1 MAARPLPCHLAFLGC
16 PGLAGLPA
24 VPSWGGRPQG
34 QRHLCRRDRGPPR
47 GVPAGRTAAG
57 RARARL
63 CRWGSSLRPGPRRF
77 CGVAR
82 RAALVRAAPRCFRK
96 GGRLCLEGPAAPGSV
111 VPRPSTQAGWGG
123 QGSSVLRGRSCGS
136 VLCAARPWPACSL
149 SPSVLFSSLCLRLP
163 GGLLGMRRSISELL
177 SEAGVLQLLR
187 AGNRGRRGIAEAR
200 RSSVDGGGW

>member
-1 MAARPLPCHLAFLGC
+1 MAARPLPCHPAFLGC

-34 QRHLCRRDRGPPR
+34 QRRLCRRDRGPPR

-63 CRWGSSLRPGPRRF
+63 RPGPQRF

-96 GGRLCLEGPAAPGSV
+96 GGRLCLLEGPAALASGGEGSF
-111 VPRPSTQAGWGG
+111 
-123 QGSSVLRGRSCGS
+123 VLRGRSCGS

-163 GGLLGMRRSISELL
+163 GGLLGIWRSVSELL

-187 AGNRGRRGIAEAR
+187 AGNRGRRGVAEAR
-200 RSSVDGGGW
+200 RSSMDGEG

>member
-1 MAARPLPCHLAFLGC
+1 MAARPLPCHPAFLGC

-34 QRHLCRRDRGPPR
+34 QRRLCRRDRGPPR

-63 CRWGSSLRPGPRRF
+63 CRWGSSLRPGPQRF

-82 RAALVRAAPRCFRK
+82 RAALVRAAPWCFRK

-136 VLCAARPWPACSL
+136 VLCAAPPWPLGRPAARQPVVCPL
-149 SPSVLFSSLCLRLP
+149 LFSSVLSASGCRGASWEF
-163 GGLLGMRRSISELL
+163 GGASQSF
-177 SEAGVLQLLR
+177 
-187 AGNRGRRGIAEAR
+187 
-200 RSSVDGGGW
+200 

>member
-1 MAARPLPCHLAFLGC
+1 MAARPLPCHPAFLGC

-34 QRHLCRRDRGPPR
+34 QRRLCRRDRGPPR

-82 RAALVRAAPRCFRK
+82 RAALVWAAPRCFRK
-96 GGRLCLEGPAAPGSV
+96 GGRLCLEGPAALAS
-111 VPRPSTQAGWGG
+111 GG
-123 QGSSVLRGRSCGS
+123 EGSSVLRGRSRGS

-187 AGNRGRRGIAEAR
+187 AGTRGGRGIAEAR
-200 RSSVDGGGW
+200 RSSVDGEGW